1 MMMQIKASKA
11 RNPLS
16 KFPSSP
22 LVYAMPAATN
32 PRKIPTI
39 KHHSEV
45 EKLRLIEG
53 RAGLG
58 RIDSVCLL
66 CERIRIFSR
75 SRNDGF
81 GSVRSIFRRI
91 SSISRSYLLGMTG
104 TPRYTGRAGMIAT
117 RSASAVFATI
127 IPHFAVL
134 HKHA

>member
-1 MMMQIKASKA
+1 
-11 RNPLS
+11 
-16 KFPSSP
+16 
-22 LVYAMPAATN
+22 MPAATN

-45 EKLRLIEG
+45 EKLRLMEG

-66 CERIRIFSR
+66 GGRMRIFSR

-104 TPRYTGRAGMIAT
+104 TPRYTGRAGMTAT
-117 RSASAVFATI
+117 RSASAVFAII
-127 IPHFAVL
+127 IPYFAVL
-134 HKHA
+134 HKHAELFLWLSSLL